1 MTLRSLRSLRPLARR
16 LSTLAMITLVAACGG
31 PAPTDT
37 DPNVP
42 AQTATSYWIGIE
54 QSNAVHLHI
63 ELVQTGTSLSLLPN
77 CDPERCGLFPFSPTG
92 IAFVGSDLPVTVK
105 SVTGSFNNPNIT
117 FTFTLTNNRTY
128 TFTGRMAEDRLM
140 TGKIS
145 GPTLP
150 ETTITFEKSITT

>member
-1 MTLRSLRSLRPLARR
+1 MLHSFRSYATQIT
-16 LSTLAMITLVAACGG
+16 TLALVALIAACGG

-42 AQTATSYWIGIE
+42 AQSATSYWIGIE
-54 QSNAVHLHI
+54 QTGAVHLHI
-63 ELVQTGTSLSLLPN
+63 HLVQTGTALSLLPN
-77 CDPERCGLFPFSPTG
+77 CQPERCGLFPFSPTG
-92 IAFVGSDLPVTVK
+92 VAFVGSDLPVTLK
-105 SVTGSFNNPNIT
+105 SATGSFNNPNIT
-117 FTFTLTNNRTY
+117 FTFTLSNNRTY